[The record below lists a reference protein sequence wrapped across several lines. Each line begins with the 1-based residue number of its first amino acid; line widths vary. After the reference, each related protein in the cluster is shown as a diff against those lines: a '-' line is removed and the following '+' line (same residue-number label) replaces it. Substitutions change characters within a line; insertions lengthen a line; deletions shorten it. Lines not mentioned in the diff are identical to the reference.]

1 MNKVLLLLLAS
12 ALTASAPRAAA
23 AQGST
28 AQAAQSRL
36 ASAAPELTNKDV
48 IFMLKAGL
56 SSEIIITKIKI
67 STVSFDTSAS
77 ALRELKDA
85 GADDSVIVAMIESG
99 APATPAAPAKP
110 APPASA
116 PAAPAAPTAP
126 KAAAP
131 DDSPA
136 TRPSAPPPP
145 TPSAPALS
153 GPALTE
159 VERHYQQGLAHLGQ
173 ARWAEA
179 ASEFGEVRRLDP
191 RDTMRYGPFRSTV
204 NGPYGL
210 ALLRV
215 GKLDEAEAELS
226 SAVQYE
232 PQNAEYRGKLGLLYA
247 RQSRWAE
254 AEEQLR
260 KAAKFDPDNN
270 EYQNNLKVV
279 LAKQGK

>member
-1 MNKVLLLLLAS
+1 MNKALLLLLAS
-12 ALTASAPRAAA
+12 ALTASAPGAAD
-23 AQGST
+23 AQDSP
-28 AQAAQSRL
+28 AQAAQSRP

-67 STVSFDTSAS
+67 STVGFDTSAS

-85 GADDSVIVAMIESG
+85 GAEDSVIVAMIES
-99 APATPAAPAKP
+99 AAPAKP
-110 APPASA
+110 AAPAVAASA
-116 PAAPAAPTAP
+116 PAAPNAPTAP
-126 KAAAP
+126 KADTP

-145 TPSAPALS
+145 PPSVPALS
-153 GPALTE
+153 GQSLTE

-173 ARWAEA
+173 GRWAEA
-179 ASEFGEVRRLDP
+179 ASEFKEVRRLDP

-204 NGPYGL
+204 SGPYGL

-215 GKLDEAEAELS
+215 GKLDEAEAELAL
-226 SAVQYE
+226 AVQHE
-232 PQNAEYRGKLGLLYA
+232 PQNAEYRGKLGLVYA
-247 RQSRWAE
+247 KQSKWPE

-260 KAAKFDPDNN
+260 SAVKFDPDNN